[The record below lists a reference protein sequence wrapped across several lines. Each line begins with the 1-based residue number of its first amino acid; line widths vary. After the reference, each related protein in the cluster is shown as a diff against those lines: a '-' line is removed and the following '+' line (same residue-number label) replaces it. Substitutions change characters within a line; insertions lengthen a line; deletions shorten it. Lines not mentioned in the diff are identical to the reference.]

1 MLYTRTRDMNV
12 TMQDYRTDCCI
23 RGYHIYRDIWVAVIG
38 EVLEC
43 EREPTNTKDRNAV
56 AITKKWDYNWTLTK
70 ELFKS
75 LFAFFFRRG
84 GSIRCEVT
92 GGRRYSADLPQGG
105 LEIPCRLLFKGKAKS
120 VKKLK
125 QCLFRITKR

>member
-1 MLYTRTRDMNV
+1 MLYARTHDMNV
-12 TMQDYRTDCCI
+12 TMQDYRADCCI
-23 RGYHIYRDIWVAVIG
+23 RDYHVYRDTWVAVIG

-43 EREPTNTKDRNAV
+43 ERELTNTRDRYAV
-56 AITKKWDYNWTLTK
+56 AVTKNGTIIGYLPRNFPRVCL
-70 ELFKS
+70 LF
-75 LFAFFFRRG
+75 LRRG

-120 VKKLK
+120 VKKP
-125 QCLFRITKR
+125 